1 MASIHTQPG
10 RANYFASFRVKGKQH
25 FRSTGIPHSPGDST
39 QAEEHKNRAQARA
52 EQMEREARAAI
63 PIPNLSARQ
72 FLEDF
77 AVTRTADPD
86 TARRTANIVSRFLL
100 ILGDQDREPLT
111 VVSPSH
117 ALSYRDARAA
127 EIEASTV
134 NSELSALNVAF
145 ERAVNQ
151 GFLLVNPV
159 DLGKIQL
166 PESSS
171 VRPLEI
177 WELKA
182 LLLATSRVDWRT
194 CIYIG
199 FYFGLQ
205 LVDAAYRLWSD
216 IAKDEA
222 GHPYLAFPGTE
233 RKAARRILIHP
244 AFLEHLNSLPRVN
257 EFICPS
263 LAALQRWTVDDQFGQ
278 IVTAAKLGPGV
289 TFRCLRHTYARLV
302 GVPVQRFDRATPEAP
317 LTFPD
322 IRVPPLPCQ
331 LPVISLSSCSRG
343 RDGQ

>member
-10 RANYFASFRVKGKQH
+10 RSNYFASFRAKGRQH
-25 FRSTGIPHSPGDST
+25 FFSTGIPHTPADP
-39 QAEEHKNRAQARA
+39 AHIEAHKNRAQAKA
-52 EQMEREARAAI
+52 EQMEREARSGV
-63 PIPNLSARQ
+63 PTPNLATRE

-77 AVTRTADPD
+77 AATRTADPD
-86 TARRTANIVSRFLL
+86 TARRTANIVSRFLS
-100 ILGDQDREPLT
+100 ILGDLDRGPLT

-117 ALSYRDARAA
+117 VLRYRDTRAA

-134 NSELSALNVAF
+134 NSELSALNMAF
-145 ERAVNQ
+145 EKAVNQ

-159 DLGKIQL
+159 DLGNMQL

-177 WELKA
+177 WEIKA

-199 FYFGLQ
+199 FYFGPQ
-205 LVDAAYRLWSD
+205 LVDAAYRLWND
-216 IAKDEA
+216 TVRDEA
-222 GHPYLAFPGTE
+222 GHPYLSFPGSE
-233 RKAARRILIHP
+233 RKAARKIRIHP
-244 AFLEHLNSLPRVN
+244 AFLDHLNSLPRVN

-289 TFRCLRHTYARLV
+289 TFRCLRHTYARLA

-317 LTFPD
+317 LAFPD

-331 LPVISLSSCSRG
+331 LALVGPSSSSS
-343 RDGQ
+343 